1 MFEYFTE
8 DTIIGI
14 GAISLSILFFV
25 VICIGAREEL
35 KYGGFDRLPPY

>member
-1 MFEYFTE
+1 MLEYFTK
-8 DTIIGI
+8 DVIIGI

-35 KYGGFDRLPPY
+35 KNGSFDRLPPY